1 MSERQKVIVYFN
13 SWAGQTA
20 VTAEL
25 VGSTPRRYRVRW
37 LEPTSRRP
45 KGSVSL
51 VPKGAV
57 VPMFGEK
64 LPW

>member
-1 MSERQKVIVYFN
+1 VSERQKVIVYFN

-20 VTAEL
+20 VT
-25 VGSTPRRYRVRW
+25 
-37 LEPTSRRP
+37 SRRP

-57 VPMFGEK
+57 MPMFGEK